1 MSIMDGTTMIPTI
14 QICIITEE
22 VRLTGVS
29 TLDLDTVDMVM
40 AEWDSDMAMATDIHI
55 IQAGVMVD
63 IIIPGAVHTMDIVD
77 LTGTV
82 ITMDIIMDIMM
93 VDMAT
98 PEQVTDMAVWTAVI
112 LMDTLPDLVIQD
124 QKDRLILIPETG
136 QGRQLHQQE
145 ARMDLLAQ
153 LIPGIADRPM
163 LLQPEQI

>member
-1 MSIMDGTTMIPTI
+1 
-14 QICIITEE
+14 
-22 VRLTGVS
+22 
-29 TLDLDTVDMVM
+29 M
-40 AEWDSDMAMATDIHI
+40 A
-55 IQAGVMVD
+55 
-63 IIIPGAVHTMDIVD
+63 
-77 LTGTV
+77 
-82 ITMDIIMDIMM
+82 IIMDIMM

-163 LLQPEQI
+163 LLQPGQI

>member
-1 MSIMDGTTMIPTI
+1 MDTVDM
-14 QICIITEE
+14 
-22 VRLTGVS
+22 
-29 TLDLDTVDMVM
+29 VDMVM

-55 IQAGVMVD
+55 IQAGVTVD
-63 IIIPGAVHTMDIVD
+63 ITIPGAAHIMDIVD

-82 ITMDIIMDIMM
+82 ITMAIIRDIMM

-98 PEQVTDMAVWTAVI
+98 PEQITDMAIWTAVI
-112 LMDTLPDLVIQD
+112 LMDTLPDLAMED
-124 QKDRLILIPETG
+124 QKDRLILIQETG

-163 LLQPEQI
+163 LLQPGQI

>member
-1 MSIMDGTTMIPTI
+1 
-14 QICIITEE
+14 
-22 VRLTGVS
+22 
-29 TLDLDTVDMVM
+29 
-40 AEWDSDMAMATDIHI
+40 
-55 IQAGVMVD
+55 MVD

-93 VDMAT
+93 VVMAT
-98 PEQVTDMAVWTAVI
+98 PEQITDMAIWTAVI
-112 LMDTLPDLVIQD
+112 LMDTLPDLAMED
-124 QKDRLILIPETG
+124 QKDRLILIQETG

-145 ARMDLLAQ
+145 ARMDPLAQ